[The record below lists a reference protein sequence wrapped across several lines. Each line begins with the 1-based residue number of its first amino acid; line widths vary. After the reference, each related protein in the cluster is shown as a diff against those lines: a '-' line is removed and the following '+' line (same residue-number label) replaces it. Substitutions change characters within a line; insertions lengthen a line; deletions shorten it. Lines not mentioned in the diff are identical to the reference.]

1 MMFVFRLVV
10 AFCIGAM
17 SCVISQKLT
26 NDPTEQFFFT
36 GMLAIIGLYFLI
48 SSEEKE

>member
-17 SCVISQKLT
+17 TSVVSRKLT
-26 NDPTEQFFFT
+26 NDPIEQFFFT

-48 SSEEKE
+48 NSEEKK